1 MPGWAWVLIA
11 IAVVVVVGM
20 IVWRA
25 LATRRTHSLQE
36 RFGPEYDRT
45 AERAGGR
52 REAESE
58 LAARRDRREQLDI
71 RPLPAEA
78 RERYGRQWETVQTQ
92 FVDSPPAAI
101 EAADSLVTRVMAD
114 RGYPTDEFDQR
125 AADVSVDHPV
135 VVENYRKAHDISLRS
150 DRGEA
155 TTEELRQAMQHY
167 RSLFDELLG
176 GPDGDTAADQPLRR
190 DRADEPVRGSRAT
203 TERTVR

>member
-11 IAVVVVVGM
+11 IAIVVVVGM

-25 LATRRTHSLQE
+25 FATRRTRSLQE
-36 RFGPEYDRT
+36 SFGPEYDRT
-45 AERAGGR
+45 AEQAGGK

-58 LAARRDRREQLDI
+58 LVARRERREQLDI

-78 RERYGRQWETVQTQ
+78 RERYARQWETVQAQ

-114 RGYPTDEFDQR
+114 RGYPTDKFDQR
-125 AADVSVDHPV
+125 AADVSVDHPAV
-135 VVENYRKAHDISLRS
+135 AENYRKAHDISQRS
-150 DRGEA
+150 ERGDA
-155 TTEELRQAMQHY
+155 TTEDLRQAMQHY

-176 GPDGDTAADQPLRR
+176 GPDGDTAADEPLRR
-190 DRADEPVRGSRAT
+190 GVADEPARDGRAT